1 MKFEYLFILLVC
13 FAISILSSLSVANA
27 QEQNKTDIT
36 YFAIQETKK
45 SEPDTAPG
53 HEQYHQI
60 AIALPERE
68 DGKIY
73 TGQIS
78 YSASTPVAV
87 LTLQPIDPYIGQN
100 ATTLPLTFADINFTV
115 SFAHSLQGEIAG
127 NQDFAGSSVYFHSQ
141 SSAPFIVS
149 YTVVGKVVNKAPVP
163 P

>member
-1 MKFEYLFILLVC
+1 MKIAHLLILAVFL
-13 FAISILSSLSVANA
+13 AIGIHSGISVINA
-27 QEQNKTDIT
+27 QEQNKTDGT
-36 YFAIQETKK
+36 NFAIQETKK
-45 SEPDTAPG
+45 SEDDIAPG

-87 LTLQPIDPYIGQN
+87 LALQSINQSIAQN
-100 ATTLPLTFADINFTV
+100 ATGLPLTFASTNFTV
-115 SFAHSLQGEIAG
+115 SFAHSLDGEIAG
-127 NQDFAGSSVYFHSQ
+127 NQDFAGSSLYFHSE
-141 SSAPFIVS
+141 SNAPFIVS
-149 YTVVGKVVNKAPVP
+149 YTVVGKLVEKSPVP